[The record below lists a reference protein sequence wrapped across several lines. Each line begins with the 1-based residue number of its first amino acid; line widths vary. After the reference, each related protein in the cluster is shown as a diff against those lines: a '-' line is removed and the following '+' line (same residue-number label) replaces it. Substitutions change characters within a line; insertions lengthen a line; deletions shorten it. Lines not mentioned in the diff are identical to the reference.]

1 MTRETLFEVIG
12 DLLGP
17 PSLVAVDA
25 PFLSQVGFFPAKPS
39 ANTSVVA
46 TNGLAKIPLQQQ
58 GMEPLRQELIVVAD
72 DSIPR
77 AEVVSLLCS
86 VAKEVAQR
94 GRAIQHGEVFGPAG
108 PLFSNSRLTALFAT
122 QPVFLPPTFSEH
134 LTAAGVTVGVWL
146 VPISDAEAEFAR
158 RVGPDRF
165 EEHLEAVASNTSLY
179 GFFRQPHEAF
189 A

>member
-1 MTRETLFEVIG
+1 MTRNSLFEVIS

-17 PSLVAVDA
+17 PSVVAVNA
-25 PFLSQVGFFPAKPS
+25 PFLSQVGFFPSKPS
-39 ANTSVVA
+39 ATTSVVA
-46 TNGLAKIPLQQQ
+46 TSGLSQIPLKQE
-58 GMEPLRQELIVVAD
+58 GMQPLRQELIVVAD
-72 DSIPR
+72 DTIPR

-86 VAKEVAQR
+86 VAQEVSQR

-108 PLFSNSRLTALFAT
+108 PLFANSQLTALFAT

-134 LTAAGVTVGVWL
+134 LTKAGITIGVWL

-165 EEHLEAVASNTSLY
+165 EQHLEGSGTSLY
-179 GFFRQPHEAF
+179 GFFRQPAETF